1 MKSLAMLLSLL
12 LVVGLQFPLHAEP
25 VEDSFDGSSVMLVID
40 VSGSMAGTRLSQAKE
55 AINQSVAGID
65 ATTAV
70 GLRSYAGSCGNEG
83 DLLVPVGLDNRDE
96 ILAATASLT
105 AGGGTPTP
113 DALRGAVGDLP
124 PAGSR
129 TIVLVSDGASSCGPV
144 CPVAEQLLEESE
156 VEFTTFTVGF
166 NAPDSAAADL
176 TCTAEATGGQYFA
189 ANDTASLVDAVGGAV
204 SGRELTIDT
213 LALDTLVSGAT
224 ANSFLVDLLVA
235 VKGPNGQPAIGAVV
249 SVDDE
254 IAGVTGSDGATKV
267 LIPITPEWRSE
278 HPNGRVDV
286 TATLSGY
293 SGSTKADVAIF
304 TPGTS
309 RCSYDGLPR
318 GGSSLGTYVSL
329 LLPGAGGAGAGFLE
343 QARQLLDVF
352 NTSTEVFEDIAG
364 RDVRTTV
371 QAYEVEAGIYDMI
384 SVAEVTVTEK
394 NGPAES
400 VYWIVSEDA
409 IDLAPRDLF
418 GSLAGNC
425 FRTRGGGLA

>member
-1 MKSLAMLLSLL
+1 MLLSLL
-12 LVVGLQFPLHAEP
+12 LVVGLQSPLHAEP

-40 VSGSMAGTRLSQAKE
+40 VSGSMSGTRLAQAKE
-55 AINQSVAGID
+55 AISQSVAGID
-65 ATTAV
+65 EGTAV
-70 GLRSYAGSCGNEG
+70 GLRSYAGGCGNEG

-113 DALRGAVGDLP
+113 DALRAAVRDLP
-124 PAGSR
+124 AAGSR
-129 TIVLVSDGASSCGPV
+129 TIVLVSDGASTCGPV
-144 CPVAEQLLEESE
+144 CPVAQELLDESD

-166 NAPDSAAADL
+166 NAPDAAADDL

-189 ANDTASLVDAVGGAV
+189 ANDTDSLVAAIGGAV
-204 SGRELTIDT
+204 GGRELTINA
-213 LALDTLVSGAT
+213 LALDTLVSGGT
-224 ANSFLVDLLVA
+224 ANSFLVDLLVY
-235 VKGPNGQPAIGAVV
+235 VEGPNGQPAIGAVV
-249 SVDDE
+249 SVDGE
-254 IAGVTGSDGATKV
+254 IAGVTGSDGSTNV
-267 LIPITPEWRSE
+267 LVPVTPEWRSE

-286 TATLSGY
+286 TATVSGY
-293 SGSTKADVAIF
+293 SGSTEADVAIF
-304 TPGTS
+304 APGTS

-318 GGSSLGTYVSL
+318 GGSSLGTYVGL
-329 LLPGAGGAGAGFLE
+329 LMPGASGAAGGFLE

-352 NTSTEVFEDIAG
+352 NTSTEVFEGIAG
-364 RDVRTTV
+364 RDIRTTV
-371 QAYEVEAGIYDMI
+371 QAYEVEAGIYDRI
-384 SVAEVTVTEK
+384 SVAEVTVAEK
-394 NGPAES
+394 NGPTES